1 LKYSIR
7 TYGDPVLVTKAR
19 PIDRVDEGI
28 VTLARDMIE
37 TMHAEEGV
45 GLAAQQIG
53 KEIAICVID
62 VPEKAD
68 MDAEGKRANPDLAM
82 PLVVLNPEILSYS
95 KKTESTE
102 EGCLSFPEIRGNID
116 RAVDIRLRFLAE
128 TGEVRELDV
137 HGFTARVLQHEIDHL
152 NGVLFIER
160 MSYAKRI
167 AIKGKLKRL
176 KLETEEAR
184 TRKV

>member
-1 LKYSIR
+1 MKYSIR

-62 VPEKAD
+62 VPEKA
-68 MDAEGKRANPDLAM
+68 
-82 PLVVLNPEILSYS
+82 
-95 KKTESTE
+95 
-102 EGCLSFPEIRGNID
+102 
-116 RAVDIRLRFLAE
+116 
-128 TGEVRELDV
+128 
-137 HGFTARVLQHEIDHL
+137 
-152 NGVLFIER
+152 
-160 MSYAKRI
+160 
-167 AIKGKLKRL
+167 
-176 KLETEEAR
+176 
-184 TRKV
+184 